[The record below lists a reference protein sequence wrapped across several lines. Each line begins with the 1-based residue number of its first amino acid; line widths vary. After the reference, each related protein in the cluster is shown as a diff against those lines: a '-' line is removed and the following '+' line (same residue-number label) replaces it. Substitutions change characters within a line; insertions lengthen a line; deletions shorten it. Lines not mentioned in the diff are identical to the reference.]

1 VLSIV
6 EQVSFV
12 PLLRDL
18 IFICVLSPLGP
29 AISRHLILSIQRAR
43 EFRTTT
49 LRDLYTY
56 VLSAITHKP
65 NFDATNNA
73 QPSTRMLM
81 DSFAVRSPHSTG
93 ITEESAASTRFSPPP
108 MLPPP
113 PAPPRSQSLSSSRRV
128 RSTSVGSYSVG
139 GGGPDKPPVYQ
150 RNVSTGRS
158 VYGDINQSPN
168 SEIDRSNQQEQIP
181 TSVPYRERLGGYLHP
196 RDMRRLV
203 TPFSATN
210 EPVLMVRRHVMLLN
224 FDPLRAIVLR
234 DRLLLL
240 VPDGADA
247 ILIHLEKRLRGGL
260 EELENEVFGDV
271 LIDSTYASQLVDDSE
286 REAFNIY
293 ANKPALDACEIQED
307 NNTQKDTLAGRN
319 MTTPEGEPLEE
330 TDFQSSNPGMGS
342 QPPEDAL
349 PAEEDEFEF
358 EEENFDEWEDI
369 DQRKFM
375 DVPFELLAVDVVLE
389 SVVHILLVETG
400 QLCERVESVIRTVS
414 MEGKAPRQSGHNNYE
429 KLRVLKDK
437 VKEIESRVKGFER
450 ALTQVLDEDEDM
462 ALMNLSRLLTHPE
475 RFVRPVSQDILN
487 EESDEPELI
496 LEAYLQQAF
505 SASNSLEL
513 LNGKIETT
521 EELVEMKLDTIR
533 NRLLFVNTVLT
544 LIMLFVA
551 VGSMVGSIFG
561 MNLINGLESSP
572 VAFKQ
577 VVIGSLTCIFVL
589 FTLVCLVFWKH
600 STWLLHS

>member
-1 VLSIV
+1 
-6 EQVSFV
+6 
-12 PLLRDL
+12 
-18 IFICVLSPLGP
+18 
-29 AISRHLILSIQRAR
+29 
-43 EFRTTT
+43 
-49 LRDLYTY
+49 
-56 VLSAITHKP
+56 
-65 NFDATNNA
+65 
-73 QPSTRMLM
+73 M
-81 DSFAVRSPHSTG
+81 DSFAVRPPHSTG

-286 REAFNIY
+286 REALNIY
-293 ANKPALDACEIQED
+293 ANKPELDACEIQED

-462 ALMNLSRLLTHPE
+462 ALMNLSRLLAHPE
-475 RFVRPVSQDILN
+475 RFVLPVSQDILN

-544 LIMLFVA
+544 LLLLFVA
-551 VGSMVGSIFG
+551 AGSMVGSIFG